1 MFQLLYYGCM
11 LERFEKII
19 HEIKESEGSVSQQ
32 YLVDLFNIIRPYY
45 HKNHIR
51 AKERL
56 LVFIGL
62 LSNNAEYQQIFS
74 NYIVSL
80 LKSKNHIRL
89 FTELGISAN
98 TDFFSELKRRLN
110 AKILPPAIDKSEL
123 TDLLQEVFYDKN
135 DYHWVNGIDDETW
148 MTFFALIELPKTK
161 DIILPDTFYHP
172 IINSL
177 LILGNRISTLGL
189 EPDIMSRLP
198 HVEQYHSDFLALS
211 TELHI
216 FLNAY
221 QEDHYVDSNESLKQ
235 LKVILSQ
242 CRDSVQRIR
251 KSQKRIGTSIKQ
263 VYTLLRIDQNINR
276 FQMLLKF
283 LDLKNVDQEKQL
295 SFTASFFK
303 QLVHAESL
311 SKGVRAHIKENTD
324 LLAYQVIEHTSSV
337 GKKYITV
344 TKKQY
349 FEAVWAAMKG
359 GVIIVCAVII
369 KAFIGNIN
377 DLALLPSALLYSLNY
392 ATAFVIIY
400 VTHSALATK
409 QPSMTASYIA
419 NALSGKNKG
428 EVNLE
433 EAADTIIRLS
443 RSQFASVLGN
453 LIVVVP
459 LSFLVAWAYFHLTGS
474 YFFSR
479 EKAINVLTES
489 HPLASLM
496 ILYAAI
502 TGVFLFLSGLI
513 TGYYENKII
522 THQIPK
528 RIREHKTLLKRI
540 GARRL
545 NAVAAYIEKNAGGLI
560 GNIFLGFFLGSASAF
575 GKLTGLPFDIR
586 HITISAGNFALGT
599 YSLFDKPIV
608 ELIVFSAIGVLL
620 IGFINI
626 VVSFALT
633 LVVAIK
639 SLRINFNRSGELMNV
654 IFAHFVFSTRDF
666 FYPPKKK
673 NPIFEKNNEN

>member
-11 LERFEKII
+11 LERFEKLIE
-19 HEIKESEGSVSQQ
+19 EIKESEGSVSQQ
-32 YLVDLFNIIRPYY
+32 YLVDLFEIIRPNYP
-45 HKNHIR
+45 KNHEK

-56 LVFIGL
+56 IFFIAL
-62 LSNNAEYQQIFS
+62 LNKNSEYQQVFS
-74 NYIVSL
+74 AYIVQL
-80 LKSKNHIRL
+80 LKSKNHIKL

-98 TDFFSELKRRLN
+98 TDFFSELRRRLN

-123 TDLLQEVFYDKN
+123 TDLLQEVFYNKT
-135 DYHWVNGIDDETW
+135 DYYWVNGIDDETW
-148 MTFFALIELPKTK
+148 VAFFSLIDLPKTK
-161 DIILPDTFYHP
+161 DFLIPNTFLQP
-172 IINSL
+172 LLNSL

-189 EPDIMSRLP
+189 EPEILARMPR
-198 HVEQYHSDFLALS
+198 VEEYHSDFLALT
-211 TELHI
+211 TETHV
-216 FLNAY
+216 FLIAY
-221 QEDHYVDSNESLKQ
+221 QSGKYVEANDELKQ

-242 CRDSVQRIR
+242 CRGSVERIR
-251 KSQKRIGTSIKQ
+251 KSQKKHGTSIKQ
-263 VYTLLRIDQNINR
+263 VYTLLRITQNIDR
-276 FQMLLKF
+276 FQRILQF
-283 LDLKNVDQEKQL
+283 FDLKNSDKDKQL
-295 SFTASFFK
+295 LLIVSFFK
-303 QLVHAESL
+303 TLVYAESTN
-311 SKGVRAHIKENTD
+311 KGVRAHIKENTD

-349 FEAVWAAMKG
+349 FESVWAAMKG
-359 GVIIVCAVII
+359 GVIIVFAVII
-369 KAFIGNIN
+369 KAFIGNIGG
-377 DLALLPSALLYSLNY
+377 LALLPSALLYSLNY
-392 ATAFVIIY
+392 AAAFVIIY
-400 VTHSALATK
+400 ITHSALATK

-419 NALSGKNKG
+419 NALSGKDKG
-428 EVNLE
+428 EVDLE

-453 LIVVVP
+453 LIVVIP
-459 LSFLVAWAYFHLTGS
+459 LSFLVAWAYFHFTGS
-474 YFFSR
+474 YFFSKD
-479 EKAINVLTES
+479 KAISILAES
-489 HPLASLM
+489 HPVESLM
-496 ILYAAI
+496 ILYATI
-502 TGVFLFLSGLI
+502 TAFFLFLSGLI

-545 NAVAAYIEKNAGGLI
+545 NAASSYIEKNAGALI
-560 GNIFLGFFLGSASAF
+560 GNIFLGFFLGSASAL

-586 HITISAGNFALGT
+586 HITISAGNFALGS

-620 IGFINI
+620 VGLINI
-626 VVSFALT
+626 TVSFALT

-639 SLRINFNRSGELMNV
+639 SLRINFNRSGELMNI

-673 NPIFEKNNEN
+673 NTIFEKNNEN

>member
-1 MFQLLYYGCM
+1 M

-19 HEIKESEGSVSQQ
+19 EEIKESEGSVSQQ
-32 YLVDLFNIIRPYY
+32 YLIDIFKIIRPHY
-45 HKNHIR
+45 HKNHER
-51 AKERL
+51 AKVRL
-56 LVFIGL
+56 LVFIQL
-62 LSNNAEYQQIFS
+62 LKDSAAYKEIFS
-74 NYIVSL
+74 NYIIVL

-98 TDFFSELKRRLN
+98 TDFFSELRKRLN

-123 TDLLQEVFYDKN
+123 TDLLQEVFYDKK
-135 DYHWVNGIDDETW
+135 DYHWVNGIDNETW
-148 MTFFALIELPKTK
+148 ETFFSLIELPKTK
-161 DIILPDTFYHP
+161 DITIVDTFYQP
-172 IINSL
+172 MINSL
-177 LILGNRISTLGL
+177 MILGNRISTLGL
-189 EPDIMSRLP
+189 EPEIVSRMP
-198 HVEQYHSDFLALS
+198 SVDQYHSDFLALS
-211 TELHI
+211 TDLHI
-216 FLNAY
+216 FLTAY
-221 QEDHYVDSNESLKQ
+221 QEDRYLEANETLKQ
-235 LKVILSQ
+235 LKVLLSQ

-251 KSQKRIGTSIKQ
+251 KSQKNRGTSIKQ
-263 VYTLLRIDQNINR
+263 VYTLLRISQNIDR
-276 FQMLLKF
+276 FQRILQF
-283 LDLKNVDQEKQL
+283 FDLKNTDKDKQL
-295 SFTASFFK
+295 HFAVIFFK
-303 QLVHAESL
+303 RLVYAESI
-311 SKGVRAHIKENTD
+311 SKSIGAHIKENTD

-359 GVIIVCAVII
+359 GLIIVCAVIV
-369 KAFIGNIN
+369 KAFIGDIGG
-377 DLALLPSALLYSLNY
+377 LALLPSALLYSLNY
-392 ATAFVIIY
+392 ATAFIIIY
-400 VTHSALATK
+400 ITHSALATK

-428 EVNLE
+428 EVDLE

-453 LIVVVP
+453 LIVVIP
-459 LSFLVAWAYFHLTGS
+459 ISFLIAWSYYHFTGS
-474 YFFSR
+474 YFYSR
-479 EKAINVLTES
+479 DKAIKVLTES
-489 HPLASLM
+489 HPLESLM
-496 ILYAAI
+496 IVYAAI
-502 TGVFLFLSGLI
+502 TGFFLFLSGII

-545 NAVAAYIEKNAGGLI
+545 NALSSYIEKNAGGLI
-560 GNIFLGFFLGSASAF
+560 GNIFLGFFLGSASAL

-586 HITISAGNFALGT
+586 HITISAGNFALGS
-599 YSLFDKPIV
+599 YSLFDKPVI

-626 VVSFALT
+626 TVSFALT

-639 SLRINFNRSGELMNV
+639 SLRINFNRSGELLNI